1 MGIYQPRRMLRI
13 EAKEDWNEFKERIS
27 DAVEVKFYE
36 IIGSG
41 RQSLQEAFE
50 LLR

>member
-27 DAVEVKFYE
+27 YALEVKFYE
-36 IIGSG
+36 IIGTG
-41 RQSLQEAFE
+41 RQHLQESFD